1 MIVKNS
7 QVNQNGKFNSIAVVS
22 EARLQSG
29 ASRVDLVDGRAALV
43 EHAVDDLRARFG
55 DAVLIRGLGFDP
67 AEK

>member
-1 MIVKNS
+1 LLGV
-7 QVNQNGKFNSIAVVS
+7 
-22 EARLQSG
+22 G
-29 ASRVDLVDGRAALV
+29 ASALVSADEADPADLVDGRAALA